1 MQSLTRMN
9 TNWAAENIQTIRT
22 LMERATIYRRALAPV
37 MTFAGVV
44 GIAAAYAGERMN
56 IHASHAFA
64 RYWMVIST
72 IAVAGVGVLVR
83 RQALKDG
90 EAFWSPP
97 TRRVTQA
104 LLPAFSG
111 GLLAGVV
118 FWWKVDGVEWTPF
131 LPPIWVLLYGCGLHA
146 AGFFMPRGIRLLAWM
161 FVLGSAGSL
170 LTILGFDLLSP
181 RLSHP
186 LMGGFFGVLQLAY
199 GLYLY
204 LTEQRKSVV

>member
-72 IAVAGVGVLVR
+72 IAVAGVGVLVISTD
-83 RQALKDG
+83 LD
-90 EAFWSPP
+90 E
-97 TRRVTQA
+97 
-104 LLPAFSG
+104 
-111 GLLAGVV
+111 LLALCHRIVV
-118 FWWKVDGVEWTPF
+118 
-131 LPPIWVLLYGCGLHA
+131 LHRGA
-146 AGFFMPRGIRLLAWM
+146 LVGELAGEQLVGDAVRLKLSAWM
-161 FVLGSAGSL
+161 TGLGEVA
-170 LTILGFDLLSP
+170 
-181 RLSHP
+181 
-186 LMGGFFGVLQLAY
+186 A
-199 GLYLY
+199 
-204 LTEQRKSVV
+204 